1 MANSGGGVRIVR
13 TVGVVTIASF
23 ASAGVSFIKLAVVAA
38 YLGAT
43 WQMDLFLWAFALI
56 TWFSTIAS
64 SSLTAVIVPVYLSL
78 KARDARLAQA
88 LVNSLM
94 GWLLVIFGGVSLL
107 LSAAAPLIV
116 TLLAN
121 DFSPSS
127 IRLAVHL
134 TWLMIPSVLFTGGW
148 GTCQS
153 VLNAEKS
160 FFLPAISGSLTALC
174 VIVFMLVSPRDLAVY
189 AQAIGISLGA
199 FLQWWLLVSVLRRR
213 RLCTRIS
220 LRWRVEGMNDVV
232 QLIWPLLVTAAVMGL
247 LPVVDRTIASRFSE
261 GSISALGY
269 AQTLMTMSFTMFLA
283 SLQTAVLPYLSDQVA
298 NGGPVAFKRAF
309 LPTVRTLIVI
319 LMPLSALFIAF
330 QRPVVQIVLQRGLFD
345 SRAVAL
351 TAAALGAYLLGVVP
365 MAVAR
370 VSAKGFNALQ
380 DSRSN
385 ALLGLLLYVPVKLLM
400 NLCLAMYCGYVG
412 LALAS
417 SMAET
422 VTAVG
427 MLWFM
432 RRKLGEI
439 KAFELI
445 SLTAKALLASG
456 SAALV
461 AWWIVNASKVSLS
474 PLVQLLVG
482 GSCGLLLYW
491 LGARLL
497 KLNEVLSLTRLGL
510 QFLIQKAR
518 RAYQ

>member
-1 MANSGGGVRIVR
+1 MPNPGGGVRIVR

-23 ASAGVSFIKLAVVAA
+23 ASYGISFIKLAIVAA

-56 TWFSTIAS
+56 TWFATLAS
-64 SSLTAVIVPVYLSL
+64 ASLTAVIVPVYLSL
-78 KARDARLAQA
+78 KARDARLAQE

-94 GWLLVIFGGVSLL
+94 GWLLVIFGGVGLL
-107 LSAAAPLIV
+107 LTAAAPLIV
-116 TLLAN
+116 PLLAV
-121 DFSPSS
+121 DFSPSG
-127 IRLAVHL
+127 IRLAVQL
-134 TWLMIPSVLFTGGW
+134 IWLMIPSVFFTGAW
-148 GTCQS
+148 GACQS

-174 VIVFMLVSPRDLAVY
+174 VIVSMWVSSRDLAVY
-189 AQAIGISLGA
+189 AQAVGISLGG

-213 RLCTRIS
+213 RLCTGIS
-220 LRWRVEGMNDVV
+220 LRWHVEGMNDVLR
-232 QLIWPLLVTAAVMGL
+232 LIWPLLVTAAIMGL
-247 LPVVDRTIASRFSE
+247 LPVIDRMMAARFSE

-269 AQTLMTMSFTMFLA
+269 AQSLMTMSFTMFLA

-298 NGGPVAFKRAF
+298 NGGPVEFKRAF
-309 LPTVRTLIVI
+309 LPTVRTLIVT
-319 LMPLSALFIAF
+319 LMPISALLIVF
-330 QRPVVQIVLQRGLFD
+330 QRPVVQVVLQRGLFD
-345 SRAVAL
+345 ARAAAL
-351 TAAALGAYLLGVVP
+351 TAPALGAYLLGVVP

-385 ALLGLLLYVPVKLLM
+385 ALLGVLLYTPVKLLM
-400 NLCLAMYCGYVG
+400 NLALAMYCGYIG

-439 KAFELI
+439 RELELVG
-445 SLTAKALLASG
+445 LTAKALLASG
-456 SAALV
+456 GAALV
-461 AWWIVNASKVSLS
+461 AWWIVNASKGSLS
-474 PLVQLLVG
+474 PLAQLLVG

-510 QFLIQKAR
+510 QFLVQQTR
-518 RAYQ
+518 RTYQ